1 MNANGCDAGL
11 RAQIP
16 VRLNTTPTTRK
27 GSTQVFTPVF
37 IGQQLL
43 NGLSFGATLFLLA
56 SGLTLVFGLMRIV
69 NMAHGAFY
77 MLGGYMGIVVS
88 ALSGNLLVGLIA
100 AIAVVGALAFFVE
113 FVLLRFVRG
122 QELPEVLLT
131 LGVSFVVAD
140 ICLWIFG
147 GDPQQLPVAVR
158 PQGAFTIGD
167 FTYPWYGVF
176 IIGVAIL
183 IGISLAIIQSKTRVG
198 AIVRA
203 GVDDREMISAMG
215 VNIRWVFTGM
225 FIVGAALAAIAG
237 TIGAG
242 RTPILQGVQNEVL
255 LYALV
260 VIIIGGLGSIAGAAV
275 GSIAIGLIDV
285 FAKTWIPEFAYFTV
299 FLPMALVLVI
309 RPQGLFGKAA

>member
-1 MNANGCDAGL
+1 M
-11 RAQIP
+11 
-16 VRLNTTPTTRK
+16 
-27 GSTQVFTPVF
+27 FTPVF

-77 MLGGYMGIVVS
+77 MLGGYLGIVVS

-100 AIAVVGALAFFVE
+100 AIAVVGVLAFFVE

-131 LGVSFVVAD
+131 IGVSFVVAD

-147 GDPQQLPVAVR
+147 GDPQQLPAAVR

-183 IGISLAIIQSKTRVG
+183 VGVALVIVQAKTRVG

>member
-1 MNANGCDAGL
+1 M
-11 RAQIP
+11 
-16 VRLNTTPTTRK
+16 
-27 GSTQVFTPVF
+27 FTPVF

-77 MLGGYMGIVVS
+77 MLGGYLGIVVS

-100 AIAVVGALAFFVE
+100 AIAVVGVLAFFVE
-113 FVLLRFVRG
+113 TVLLRFVRG

-131 LGVSFVVAD
+131 IGVSFVVAD
-140 ICLWIFG
+140 VCLWIFG
-147 GDPQQLPVAVR
+147 GDPQQLPADVR

-176 IIGVAIL
+176 IIGVAL
-183 IGISLAIIQSKTRVG
+183 LVGIALAIVQAKTRVG

-225 FIVGAALAAIAG
+225 FVVGAALAAIAG

-299 FLPMALVLVI
+299 FLPMALILVI